1 MKLKSIQ
8 VFFLA
13 AVLLS
18 GCDILPIE
26 RIKPSKKPTGAVVA
40 EIDGEYITLEELN
53 AEIETFNSSQLVA
66 ENPSQKIETVEQ
78 KKDTLN
84 SMINQRLIYREAID
98 RKMDKDP
105 DYKRSVENFKITYLV
120 SKLLSNEIKDL
131 DVTQSDIEN
140 AYAQIKDRIKEPD
153 QRKVREIV
161 VSTKNEA
168 NEILSQLLMGSD
180 FATMASQR
188 SKVKSAAKGGDLGYI
203 TIGSK
208 GADSVYFDNVVFS
221 PTLEIGSLSQVFKG
235 PEGYYIVKL
244 EAKKEGRQPPLS
256 EVQDQ
261 LKMALKQ
268 DKQLERF
275 NNLVDKLR
283 KQSKIETRKYE
294 NLIK

>member
-26 RIKPSKKPTGAVVA
+26 KIKPSKKPTGAVVA

-140 AYAQIKDRIKEPD
+140 AYAQIKDRLKEPD

>member
-140 AYAQIKDRIKEPD
+140 AYAQIKDRLKEPD